1 MEWSIQEIARKAGT
15 TSRTLRHYGDLGLLV
30 PSRVGSNG
38 YRYYDQDALVR
49 LQRILLLRELGLS
62 LPAIKDVLDGQRDTA
77 VALRAHLRLLEQE
90 RARIGRQIASV
101 RTTLHK
107 TQEGM
112 ELMADEMFDGFD
124 HTAHERE
131 VTERWGRQAYEEGDR
146 WWRSLG
152 EAEKKAFQDEHEA
165 IARDWGRA
173 REAGLDA
180 GSDQAQDIARRHCA
194 WLASPRQTPRQTP
207 EQTPRET
214 PGQTPRETL
223 RQTPGQSSKKSST
236 ASSGVSSDA
245 PGSAPSRSYVIGLG
259 EMYVADPRYG
269 KNYDRYGDGTAAFVR
284 DALTIYAEHRLSD

>member
-15 TSRTLRHYGDLGLLV
+15 TSRTLRHYGDLGLLA

-62 LPAIKDVLDGQRDTA
+62 LSAIKGVLEGQRDTA
-77 VALRAHLRLLEQE
+77 VALRAHLLLLEQE
-90 RARIGRQIASV
+90 QERIGRQIASV

-107 TQEGM
+107 TQEGR
-112 ELMADEMFDGFD
+112 ELMAEEVFDGFD

-131 VTERWGRQAYEEGDR
+131 VTERWGREAYEKGDR

-152 EAEKKAFQDEHEA
+152 EAGKQAFRDEHDA

-173 REAGLDA
+173 REAGARAD
-180 GSDQAQDIARRHCA
+180 SEEAQRIARRHCA
-194 WLASPRQTPRQTP
+194 WL
-207 EQTPRET
+207 
-214 PGQTPRETL
+214 
-223 RQTPGQSSKKSST
+223 ST
-236 ASSGVSSDA
+236 TV
-245 PGSAPSRSYVIGLG
+245 APSRSYVIGLG
-259 EMYVADPRYG
+259 EMYVADPRFG

-284 DALTIYAEHRLSD
+284 DALTIYAEQRLSG